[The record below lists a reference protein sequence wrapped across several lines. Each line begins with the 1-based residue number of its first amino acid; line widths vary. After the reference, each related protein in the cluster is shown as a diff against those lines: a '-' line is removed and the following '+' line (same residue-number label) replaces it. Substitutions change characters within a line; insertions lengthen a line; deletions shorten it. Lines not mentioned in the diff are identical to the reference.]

1 MFWIALL
8 CMALGICLYLFMQSL
23 YRLMKLVPNVKSMRH
38 LAGIRS
44 IGRKDQDMLDKIL
57 DIGEKRIFRAMK
69 DHIHINQERKSQI
82 ERDLART
89 GSTDS
94 YERFLLKSF
103 FLPLVAFAG
112 FLLTG
117 IFLEGINSKLAL
129 TAYILKG
136 LAVLTGLILLYEPR
150 SELKR
155 KLLEKEEKVILE
167 MPRFIRT
174 YRYSPQTKGLYR
186 IVEDYLQTAKSG
198 LKYDLQVLKAD
209 IDMLGEDKALLSL
222 SSRVN
227 IPEMR
232 EFVTVLLT
240 SLKGSRK
247 EADMSLYFVESK
259 FLDKADKLA
268 EDEMKKRPEVL
279 DTINELLLQGL
290 AVLLIVP
297 MAIYCM
303 VGIQDMMK

>member
-1 MFWIALL
+1 MIWIAIL
-8 CMALGICLYLFMQSL
+8 CMGLGIGLYLFMQSL
-23 YRLMKLVPNVKSMRH
+23 YRVMKLVPNVKSMRH
-38 LAGIRS
+38 LTGIRS
-44 IGRKDQDMLDKIL
+44 IGRQEQDLLDKVL
-57 DIGEKRIFRAMK
+57 DIGEKRIFRALK
-69 DHIHINQERKSQI
+69 DHIHINQERKAQI

-89 GSTDS
+89 GSKDT

-103 FLPLVAFAG
+103 FLPLVSFTG
-112 FLLTG
+112 FFMTG
-117 IFLEGINSKLAL
+117 IFLEGINTKLAM

-136 LAVLTGLILLYEPR
+136 MAVLTALILFYEPR

-155 KLLEKEEKVILE
+155 KLLEKEAKVILE

-174 YRYSPQTKGLYR
+174 YRYSPHTKGLYR

-198 LKYDLQVLKAD
+198 LEYDLQVLKAD
-209 IDMLGEDKALLSL
+209 IDMAGEDKALQNLSN
-222 SSRVN
+222 RVN
-227 IPEMR
+227 VPEMR

-259 FLDKADKLA
+259 FLDKADRLA

-290 AVLLIVP
+290 AVLLIIP

-303 VGIQDMMK
+303 TGIQDMMK

>member
-1 MFWIALL
+1 MIWIAVL
-8 CMALGICLYLFMQSL
+8 CMGLGICLYLFLQSF
-23 YRLMKLVPNVKSMRH
+23 YRVMKLVPDVRNMRH

-44 IGRKDQDMLDKIL
+44 IGRKEQDLLDKVL
-57 DIGEKRIFRAMK
+57 DIGEKRIFRALK
-69 DHIHINQERKSQI
+69 DHIHINQERKAQI

-89 GSTDS
+89 GSKDT

-103 FLPLVAFAG
+103 FLPVVVFVGFFMVAV
-112 FLLTG
+112 
-117 IFLEGINSKLAL
+117 FLEGLNTKLAL

-136 LAVLTGLILLYEPR
+136 VALLAALILFYEPR

-155 KLLEKEEKVILE
+155 KLMEKEEKVILE

-174 YRYSPQTKGLYR
+174 YRYSPDTKGLYR
-186 IVEDYLQTAKSG
+186 IVEDYLQTAKTG
-198 LKYDLQVLKAD
+198 LEYDLQVLKAD
-209 IDMLGEDKALLSL
+209 IDMAGEDKALQNLSA
-222 SSRVN
+222 RVN
-227 IPEMR
+227 VPEMR

-268 EDEMKKRPEVL
+268 EIEMKKRPEVL

-290 AVLLIVP
+290 AVLLIIP

-303 VGIQDMMK
+303 IGIQDMMK

>member
-1 MFWIALL
+1 MVWIAFL
-8 CMALGICLYLFMQSL
+8 CMVLGVCLYLFLQSI
-23 YRLMKLVPNVKSMRH
+23 YRVLRLVPDVKSMRY

-44 IGRKDQDMLDKIL
+44 IGRRDRDLLDRVL
-57 DIGEKRIFRAMK
+57 DIGEKQIFRALK
-69 DHIHINQERKSQI
+69 DHIHINQERKMQI

-89 GSTDS
+89 GSQDT

-103 FLPLVAFAG
+103 FLPTVAFAG
-112 FLLTG
+112 FFMTG
-117 IFLEGINSKLAL
+117 IFLEGLNAKLAL

-136 LAVLTGLILLYEPR
+136 MAVLTALILFYEPR

-155 KLLEKEEKVILE
+155 KLMEKEEKVILE

-174 YRYSPQTKGLYR
+174 YRYSPHTKGLYR
-186 IVEDYLQTAKSG
+186 IVEDYLQTAKTG
-198 LKYDLQVLKAD
+198 LAYDLQVLKAD
-209 IDMLGEDKALLSL
+209 IDMAGEDKALQNLSN
-222 SSRVN
+222 RVN
-227 IPEMR
+227 VPEMR

-268 EDEMKKRPEVL
+268 EIEMKKRPEVL

-290 AVLLIVP
+290 AVLLIIP
-297 MAIYCM
+297 MAIYCFI
-303 VGIQDMMK
+303 GIQDMMK

>member
-1 MFWIALL
+1 MIWIAFL
-8 CMALGICLYLFMQSL
+8 CMVLGVCLYLFMQSV
-23 YRLMKLVPNVKSMRH
+23 YRVIRLVPNVKSMRH
-38 LAGIRS
+38 LTGIRS
-44 IGRKDQDMLDKIL
+44 IGRKDQDLLDKVL
-57 DIGEKRIFRAMK
+57 DMGEKRVFKAVK
-69 DHIHINQERKSQI
+69 DHIHINAERKAQI

-89 GSTDS
+89 GSPDT

-103 FLPLVAFAG
+103 FVPVVVFGG
-112 FLLTG
+112 F
-117 IFLEGINSKLAL
+117 FL
-129 TAYILKG
+129 TALFMEALNPKMAMAAYIFKG
-136 LAVLTGLILLYEPR
+136 LAVISALILFYEPR
-150 SELKR
+150 SDLKK
-155 KLLEKEEKVILE
+155 KLQEKEEKVILE

-174 YRYSPQTKGLYR
+174 YRYSPHTKGLYR
-186 IVEDYLQTAKSG
+186 IVEDYLQTAKVG
-198 LKYDLQVLKAD
+198 LAYDLQVLKAD
-209 IDMLGEDKALLSL
+209 IDMVGEDKALQNLSN
-222 SSRVN
+222 RVN

-290 AVLLIVP
+290 AVLLIIP
-297 MAIYCM
+297 MAIYCFK
-303 VGIQDMMK
+303 GIQDMMK

>member
-1 MFWIALL
+1 MIWIAIL
-8 CMALGICLYLFMQSL
+8 CMVLGICLYLFMQSL
-23 YRLMKLVPNVKSMRH
+23 YRVAILVPGVRSMRH
-38 LAGIRS
+38 LTGIRS
-44 IGRKDQDMLDKIL
+44 IGRREQDLLDRLL

-69 DHIHINQERKSQI
+69 DHIHINQERKAQI

-89 GSTDS
+89 GSMDT

-103 FLPLVAFAG
+103 FLPLVSFSG
-112 FLLTG
+112 FILMAL
-117 IFLEGINSKLAL
+117 FLEGVSAKMAM

-136 LAVLTGLILLYEPR
+136 MAVLTALILFYEPR

-155 KLLEKEEKVILE
+155 KLQEKEEKVILE

-174 YRYSPQTKGLYR
+174 YRYSPHTKGLYR
-186 IVEDYLQTAKSG
+186 IVEDYLQTAKAG
-198 LKYDLQVLKAD
+198 LEYDLQVLKAD
-209 IDMLGEDKALLSL
+209 IDLVGEDKALQNLSN
-222 SSRVN
+222 RVN
-227 IPEMR
+227 VPEMR

-268 EDEMKKRPEVL
+268 ETEMKKRPEVL

-290 AVLLIVP
+290 AVLLIIP
-297 MAIYCM
+297 MAIYCLI
-303 VGIQDMMK
+303 GIQDMMK

>member
-1 MFWIALL
+1 MIWIAFL

-23 YRLMKLVPNVKSMRH
+23 YRVMKLVPDVRSMRH
-38 LAGIRS
+38 LTGIRS
-44 IGRKDQDMLDKIL
+44 IGRKEQDLLDKVL
-57 DIGEKRIFRAMK
+57 DIGEKRIFRALR
-69 DHIHINQERKSQI
+69 DYIHINQERKAQI

-89 GSTDS
+89 GSKDT

-103 FLPLVAFAG
+103 FLPAVTCAG
-112 FLLTG
+112 FFATA
-117 IFLEGINSKLAL
+117 IFLEGLNEKLAL

-136 LAVLTGLILLYEPR
+136 MAVLTALILFYEPR
-150 SELKR
+150 AELKR

-186 IVEDYLQTAKSG
+186 IVEDYLHTAKSG
-198 LKYDLQVLKAD
+198 LAYDLQVLKAD
-209 IDMLGEDKALLSL
+209 IDMAGEDKALQNLSN
-222 SSRVN
+222 RVN
-227 IPEMR
+227 VPEMR

-268 EDEMKKRPEVL
+268 EIEMKKRPEVL

-290 AVLLIVP
+290 AVLLIIP

-303 VGIQDMMK
+303 IGIQDMMK